1 MSDSTDRPTDGPIDP
16 TAPPED
22 AGWPASEATAPA
34 YGESTGPS
42 QQPAYGQQ
50 PEYPP
55 TAYPQPEAYPPPAA
69 YGPPPTY
76 PPPAAYGQQ
85 PASGQPP
92 TYPPSAAYGQPP
104 AYGQYPAYGQPQ
116 PGYGQGPYGPPA
128 PSNGSAMVLTV
139 LSGIGTV
146 SCCLFLA
153 PALIFGIVALTK
165 QSNDPAGSA
174 KVTRYGWIAFGVAMV
189 LAVLAVVAFFGFGA
203 AGFFDDGGSYEYEYD
218 DSF

>member
-1 MSDSTDRPTDGPIDP
+1 MSDSTDRPSDGPIDP

-22 AGWPASEATAPA
+22 AAWPASEAPSPA

-50 PEYPP
+50 PEHPP
-55 TAYPQPEAYPPPAA
+55 TAAPQPGAYPPPAA
-69 YGPPPTY
+69 YGQPPTY
-76 PPPAAYGQQ
+76 PPPAAY
-85 PASGQPP
+85 S
-92 TYPPSAAYGQPP
+92 QPP

-174 KVTRYGWIAFGVAMV
+174 KMTRYGWIAFGVAMV

-203 AGFFDDGGSYEYEYD
+203 AGFLDDGGSYEYEYD